1 MDFASI
7 WLFLKG
13 IFIEVAATTYII
25 IPPLWEFYIFE
36 YIRYSNMELNEY
48 DIQIFRKW
56 PFIGNSN

>member
-7 WLFLKG
+7 WLILKG
-13 IFIEVAATTYII
+13 IFIEVVATTYIT

-36 YIRYSNMELNEY
+36 YIRCSNMELNEY
-48 DIQIFRKW
+48 DIQIFIKC